1 MTDAHLGTAA
11 RDSYKNDVAYRKQ
24 CVNAKKNITNL
35 QLVQDGD
42 FVKYMNNGGN
52 TGTYHIFLP
61 IKMKYVFGNYDASQ
75 QKAWAVITVKNTAG
89 NAKKI
94 NF

>member
-1 MTDAHLGTAA
+1 MTDSNLGTTA
-11 RDSYKNDVAYRKQ
+11 RDSYKNDDAYRKQ
-24 CVNAKKNITNL
+24 CVNAKENIKNL

-61 IKMKYVFGNYDASQ
+61 IRLKYVFGQYPTSQ